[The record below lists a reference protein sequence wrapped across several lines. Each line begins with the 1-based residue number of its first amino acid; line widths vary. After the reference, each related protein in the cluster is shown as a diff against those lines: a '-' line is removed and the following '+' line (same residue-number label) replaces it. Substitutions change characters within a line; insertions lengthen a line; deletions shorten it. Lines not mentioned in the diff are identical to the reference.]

1 MSSTTTTPV
10 AGYLATGL
18 YQLGYVTNDV
28 DRAVESL
35 RATLGLTGLVV
46 GRDVRF
52 DEERYQGRPSASRQ
66 HIALGAVGQHHVEV
80 IQPLE
85 GENPYWDILGED
97 YTLAL
102 HHLGVRVAHLGE
114 VLDAV
119 RAGGKEPVYEGSVA
133 DGAFRFAYVD
143 YRPEL
148 GHLVEFLETT
158 AEGGAYMER
167 VTRGEISALAT
178 G

>member
-1 MSSTTTTPV
+1 MEATTHTPV

-18 YQLGYVTNDV
+18 YQLGYVTNDI
-28 DRAVESL
+28 DRALESM
-35 RATLGLTGLVV
+35 RETLGLTGLVL

-52 DEERYQGRPSASRQ
+52 DDEHYEGRPSASRL

-85 GENPYWDILGED
+85 GENPYWDILRDD

-114 VLDAV
+114 VLGAV
-119 RAGGKEPVYEGSVA
+119 RAAGKEPVY
-133 DGAFRFAYVD
+133 
-143 YRPEL
+143 
-148 GHLVEFLETT
+148 
-158 AEGGAYMER
+158 
-167 VTRGEISALAT
+167 
-178 G
+178 